1 VEVIQMT
8 RLTDDEL
15 GEFLESQLSDVL
27 EHRPHLEPIIYAAFS
42 KLLARKYS
50 RPVSEKSTLIEK

>member
-1 VEVIQMT
+1 MT